1 MARDVGLNGV
11 ERSGRTREAAM
22 VSDRY
27 EGSELAQVHRRQY
40 RGQLWI
46 AGKPGGEGGQPNRRG

>member
-27 EGSELAQVHRRQY
+27 EGGELA
-40 RGQLWI
+40 
-46 AGKPGGEGGQPNRRG
+46 